1 MGNASNPAFRLL
13 DETDDQAGARVR
25 RTGGLTLWAETL
37 AFRTTA
43 AREFLDVTDQ
53 VAAVV
58 RRSRISQGWVS
69 AFSKH
74 TTAAVVLKENEPLLL
89 QDMGGMLERLSA
101 EAGVYQ
107 HNDLS
112 RRTGEMDPDECAN
125 GHAHCQ
131 HLLLS
136 SSENIPVAE
145 GRLDLGRWQRIF
157 LLELDRGRDR
167 QLVVQVF
174 GACAGILAR
183 LGDACR
189 LRRWPCPRAC
199 D

>member
-25 RTGGLTLWAETL
+25 RIGGLTLWAETL
-37 AFRTTA
+37 ALRTTA

-74 TTAAVVLKENEPLLL
+74 TTAAVVLQENEPLLL
-89 QDMGGMLERLSA
+89 QDMGGVLERLA
-101 EAGVYQ
+101 ATAGVYQ

-136 SSENIPVAE
+136 SSESIPVAE

-174 GACAGILAR
+174 GA
-183 LGDACR
+183 
-189 LRRWPCPRAC
+189 
-199 D
+199 

>member
-25 RTGGLTLWAETL
+25 RIGGLTLWAETL

-74 TTAAVVLKENEPLLL
+74 TTAAVVLQENEPLLL
-89 QDMGGMLERLSA
+89 QDMGGVLERLA
-101 EAGVYQ
+101 AAAGVYQ

-136 SSENIPVAE
+136 SSESIPVAE

-174 GACAGILAR
+174 GA
-183 LGDACR
+183 
-189 LRRWPCPRAC
+189 
-199 D
+199 

>member
-1 MGNASNPAFRLL
+1 MANASNPAIRLL
-13 DETDDQAGARVR
+13 DEPDDQPGAPGR
-25 RTGGLTLWAETL
+25 RIGGPPPWAEDL
-37 AFRTTA
+37 FFQTTA

-53 VAAVV
+53 VAGVV

-74 TTAAVVLKENEPLLL
+74 TTAAVVLQENEPLLL
-89 QDMGGMLERLSA
+89 QDMSGLLERLSA
-101 EAGVYQ
+101 AAGVYQ

-131 HLLLS
+131 HLLLG

-145 GRLDLGRWQRIF
+145 GSLDLGRWQRIF

-174 GACAGILAR
+174 GA
-183 LGDACR
+183 
-189 LRRWPCPRAC
+189 
-199 D
+199 

>member
-13 DETDDQAGARVR
+13 DEPDDHTGARVR
-25 RTGGLTLWAETL
+25 RIGGLTLWAETL
-37 AFRTTA
+37 VFRTTA

-58 RRSRISQGWVS
+58 GRSRISQGWVS

-74 TTAAVVLKENEPLLL
+74 TTAAVVLQENEPLLL
-89 QDMGGMLERLSA
+89 QDMSGMLERLSSA
-101 EAGVYQ
+101 AGVYQ
-107 HNDLS
+107 HNDLA

-136 SSENIPVAE
+136 SSQDIPVAE

-167 QLVVQVF
+167 HLVVQVF
-174 GACAGILAR
+174 GA
-183 LGDACR
+183 
-189 LRRWPCPRAC
+189 
-199 D
+199 

>member
-13 DETDDQAGARVR
+13 DEADDHPGAGV
-25 RTGGLTLWAETL
+25 GGSGGFTLWAERL
-37 AFRTTA
+37 AVRPPA
-43 AREFLDVTDQ
+43 ARQFLDVTDQ

-58 RRSRISQGWVS
+58 QRSRISQGWVS

-74 TTAAVVLKENEPLLL
+74 TTAAVVLQENEPLLL
-89 QDMGGMLERLSA
+89 QDMGGLLERLSA
-101 EAGVYQ
+101 AGGIYQ

-136 SSENIPVAE
+136 SSQDIPVAE

-174 GACAGILAR
+174 GA
-183 LGDACR
+183 
-189 LRRWPCPRAC
+189 
-199 D
+199 

>member
-13 DETDDQAGARVR
+13 DETDDHPGARVR
-25 RTGGLTLWAETL
+25 RMGGLTLWAETL
-37 AFRTTA
+37 AFHTTA

-58 RRSRISQGWVS
+58 RRSRISQGWVT

-74 TTAAVVLKENEPLLL
+74 TTAAVVLQENEPLLM
-89 QDMGGMLERLSA
+89 QDVGGMLERLSA
-101 EAGVYQ
+101 AGGIYQ

-174 GACAGILAR
+174 GA
-183 LGDACR
+183 
-189 LRRWPCPRAC
+189 
-199 D
+199 